1 MKTLII
7 LMFVMLI
14 VLLALNVT
22 LYIRFNKRVN
32 RFEDLFIS
40 TFKPFSSDITSVY
53 SHINSIYSTI
63 KTLSETVTKHK
74 ALLDAIDMRCSTMVS
89 NISAYVHKDNDT
101 NKKELINCMANSFTD
116 MMSYISN
123 TVRNANKEIVLNIN
137 KEIVAD
143 NKHRLISIQ
152 LILDN
157 IQKAL
162 IDANPNDNKVVSSEE
177 LTKISSMLKDTQN
190 QLDCISKQIE
200 ACNKLKTAT
209 KSKSTKSDKPEA
221 KKKAPLL

>member
-7 LMFVMLI
+7 LMFIMLV
-14 VLLALNVT
+14 VLLALTVT

-32 RFEDLFIS
+32 HFEDLFIN

-53 SHINSIYSTI
+53 SHINSIYQTI

-89 NISAYVHKDNDT
+89 NVSAYVHKDNET
-101 NKKELINCMANSFTD
+101 CKKELINCMSNSFTD
-116 MMSYISN
+116 MMTHISN
-123 TVRNANKEIVLNIN
+123 TVRNANKEILL
-137 KEIVAD
+137 D
-143 NKHRLISIQ
+143 NKQSLITIQ

-162 IDANPNDNKVVSSEE
+162 TDANSNDNKVISSEE
-177 LTKISSMLKDTQN
+177 LTEISSMLKNTQN
-190 QLDCISKQIE
+190 WCNYISKQIE
-200 ACNKLKTAT
+200 ALNKLKTAT
-209 KSKSTKSDKPEA
+209 KSKSTKSDKPAA

>member
-7 LMFVMLI
+7 LMFIMLV
-14 VLLALNVT
+14 VLLALTVT

-32 RFEDLFIS
+32 HFEDLFIN

-89 NISAYVHKDNDT
+89 NISAYVHKDNDA

-116 MMSYISN
+116 MRTYISN
-123 TVRNANKEIVLNIN
+123 TIRDINKNKNLNIN
-137 KEIVAD
+137 DELLADIKERI
-143 NKHRLISIQ
+143 
-152 LILDN
+152 DN
-157 IQKAL
+157 IQKT
-162 IDANPNDNKVVSSEE
+162 INNANLKDIKVISSEE
-177 LTKISSMLKDTQN
+177 LTKISSMLRDTLN
-190 QLDCISKQIE
+190 WCNCISKQIE
-200 ACNKLKTAT
+200 ALNKLKTAT
-209 KSKSTKSDKPEA
+209 KSKSTKSDKPDA

>member
-7 LMFVMLI
+7 LMFIMLI

-22 LYIRFNKRVN
+22 LYIRFNKRIN
-32 RFEDLFIS
+32 HFEDLFIN

-89 NISAYVHKDNDT
+89 NISAYVHKDNDA

-116 MMSYISN
+116 MMTYISN
-123 TVRNANKEIVLNIN
+123 TVRNANKERNLNIN
-137 KEIVAD
+137 DELLADIKERI
-143 NKHRLISIQ
+143 
-152 LILDN
+152 DN

-162 IDANPNDNKVVSSEE
+162 IDANPNDIKVVSNEE
-177 LTKISSMLKDTQN
+177 LTKISSMLRDTLN
-190 QLDCISKQIE
+190 WCNCISKQIE
-200 ACNKLKTAT
+200 TLNKLKTAT
-209 KSKSTKSDKPEA
+209 KSKSTKSDKPDA
-221 KKKAPLL
+221 KPVIRKKTILL

>member
-32 RFEDLFIS
+32 HFEDLFIN

-63 KTLSETVTKHK
+63 KTLSDTVTKHK
-74 ALLDAIDMRCSTMVS
+74 ALLDTIDMRCSTMVS
-89 NISAYVHKDNDT
+89 NISAYVHKDNDAH
-101 NKKELINCMANSFTD
+101 KKELINCMANSFTD
-116 MMSYISN
+116 MMTYISN
-123 TVRNANKEIVLNIN
+123 NVHNVNKDI
-137 KEIVAD
+137 AFD
-143 NKHRLISIQ
+143 NKQRLISIQ
-152 LILDN
+152 LILDT

-162 IDANPNDNKVVSSEE
+162 IDANPNDDKVISKEE
-177 LTKISSMLKDTQN
+177 LAKISSMLKDTQN

-200 ACNKLKTAT
+200 TCNKLKTAT
-209 KSKSTKSDKPEA
+209 KSKSTKSDKSDA
-221 KKKAPLL
+221 KPIIRKKTILL

>member
-7 LMFVMLI
+7 LMFIMLI

-32 RFEDLFIS
+32 RFEDLFIN

-74 ALLDAIDMRCSTMVS
+74 ALLDAIDMKCSTMVS
-89 NISAYVHKDNDT
+89 NVSAYVHKDNET

-116 MMSYISN
+116 MMTYISN
-123 TVRNANKEIVLNIN
+123 TARNANKDRNLNIN
-137 KEIVAD
+137 DELLADIKERI
-143 NKHRLISIQ
+143 
-152 LILDN
+152 DN
-157 IQKAL
+157 IQKT
-162 IDANPNDNKVVSSEE
+162 INNANLKDIKVISSEE
-177 LTKISSMLKDTQN
+177 LTKISSMLRDTLN
-190 QLDCISKQIE
+190 WCNCISKQIE

-209 KSKSTKSDKPEA
+209 KSKSTKSDKPDA

>member
-7 LMFVMLI
+7 LMFIMLG

-32 RFEDLFIS
+32 YLEDLFTN

-53 SHINSIYSTI
+53 SHINSIYKTI
-63 KTLSETVTKHK
+63 KDLADTVTKHK

-89 NISAYVHKDNDT
+89 NISAYVHKDNDA

-116 MMSYISN
+116 MMTYISN
-123 TVRNANKEIVLNIN
+123 TVRNANKERNLNIN
-137 KEIVAD
+137 DELLADIKERIA
-143 NKHRLISIQ
+143 SIQ
-152 LILDN
+152 QTLGDTNLDV
-157 IQKAL
+157 
-162 IDANPNDNKVVSSEE
+162 KVISDKE
-177 LTKISSMLKDTQN
+177 LAKISSMLKDTEN
-190 QLDCISKQIE
+190 RLDCISKQIE

-209 KSKSTKSDKPEA
+209 KSKSTKSDKSDA

>member
-32 RFEDLFIS
+32 HFEDLFTN

-53 SHINSIYSTI
+53 SHINSIYQTI
-63 KTLSETVTKHK
+63 KTLSEAVTKHK
-74 ALLDAIDMRCSTMVS
+74 SLLDAIDMKCSTMVS
-89 NISAYVHKDNDT
+89 NVSAYVHKDNET

-116 MMSYISN
+116 MMTYISN
-123 TVRNANKEIVLNIN
+123 TVRNANKERNLNIN
-137 KEIVAD
+137 DELLADIKERIVSVQQTLGD
-143 NKHRLISIQ
+143 TNLSVQVIS
-152 LILDN
+152 D
-157 IQKAL
+157 K
-162 IDANPNDNKVVSSEE
+162 E
-177 LTKISSMLKDTQN
+177 LTKISSTLKDTQN

-200 ACNKLKTAT
+200 ALNKLKTAT
-209 KSKSTKSDKPEA
+209 KSKSTKLDKPDA